1 MDISELL
8 QKHRRRACV
17 HVLAVGPFHR
27 EASVKKNMFVAL
39 LLALATA
46 GTAAAQPAAFNDIG
60 VTMGHWHIA
69 SKDVEANKKLFLAMG
84 GKLFMPGGNPLIMFP
99 GLYINLVLGNEKG
112 EGGTEGSVVN
122 HVGFIVNNVQERVAQ
137 WKAAGV
143 AVLPGNN
150 NRLDQAFVVTPD
162 GVRIEV
168 LEDKMQPMP
177 VRNEH
182 VHLSVPEAEIPKAQ
196 AWYAKTFGGKTGAR
210 NGAPVV
216 DLPGVQFRF
225 ARADAKQAATRG
237 RVLDHI
243 GFDVKDHAAFVKKL
257 EAEGIKLDE
266 PVRKSAAGNTITYI
280 TDPWGTRIE
289 IVQRAPLGPPV
300 Q

>member
-1 MDISELL
+1 VKRSLF
-8 QKHRRRACV
+8 
-17 HVLAVGPFHR
+17 VGLF
-27 EASVKKNMFVAL
+27 
-39 LLALATA
+39 LALTLTA
-46 GTAAAQPAAFNDIG
+46 VTAAAQPAPFNDIG
-60 VTMGHWHIA
+60 ITMGHWHIA

-162 GVRIEV
+162 GVRIEI
-168 LEDKMQPMP
+168 LEDKMQAMP

-243 GFDVKDHAAFVKKL
+243 GFDVKDHAALVKKL

>member
-1 MDISELL
+1 MLVVLL
-8 QKHRRRACV
+8 C
-17 HVLAVGPFHR
+17 
-27 EASVKKNMFVAL
+27 SSAL
-39 LLALATA
+39 TA
-46 GTAAAQPAAFNDIG
+46 GTAAAQPAPFNEIG

-99 GLYINLVLGNEKG
+99 GLYINLNLGTQKG
-112 EGGTEGSVVN
+112 DGGTEGSVVN
-122 HVGFIVNNVQERVAQ
+122 HVGFIVDNVQERVAQ

-162 GVRIEV
+162 GVRIEI
-168 LEDKMQPMP
+168 LEDRTQSMP
-177 VRNEH
+177 IRGEH
-182 VHLSVPEAEIPKAQ
+182 VHLSLPEADIPKAQ
-196 AWYAKTFGGKTGAR
+196 AWYAKTFAGKMGTR

-216 DLPGVQFRF
+216 DLPGVQLRF
-225 ARADAKQAATRG
+225 ARADTRQAPTRG

-243 GFDVKDHAAFVKKL
+243 GFDVRNHQAFVMKI
-257 EAEGIKLDE
+257 EAKGIKLDE
-266 PVRKSAAGNTITYI
+266 PVRKSPTGSTITYI
-280 TDPWGTRIE
+280 TDPWGTRVE
-289 IVQRAPLGPPV
+289 IVERAPLGPQV